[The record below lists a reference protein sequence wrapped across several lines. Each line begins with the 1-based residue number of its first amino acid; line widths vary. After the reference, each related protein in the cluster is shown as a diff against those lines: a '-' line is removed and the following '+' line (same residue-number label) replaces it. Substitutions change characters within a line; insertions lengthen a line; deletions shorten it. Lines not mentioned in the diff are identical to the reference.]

1 MVEVD
6 RVVKVMI
13 CPEPA
18 IDKRGP
24 DVAKVK
30 LGPVVVDWVN
40 IVVVAGAAVR

>member
-6 RVVKVMI
+6 RVVKVMV

-18 IDKRGP
+18 MESKGP

-30 LGPVVVDWVN
+30 LGPVVVDWVK